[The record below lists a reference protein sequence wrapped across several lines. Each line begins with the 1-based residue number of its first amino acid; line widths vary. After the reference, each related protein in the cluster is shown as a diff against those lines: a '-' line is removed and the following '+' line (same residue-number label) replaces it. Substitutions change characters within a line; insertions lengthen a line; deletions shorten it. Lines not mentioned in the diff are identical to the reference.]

1 MIILTYILALLI
13 GVILGLTGGGG
24 SILTVP
30 ILVYV
35 IGLQPTIAI
44 GYSLFI
50 VGITALTGAI
60 NYAIKKLISFK
71 AAIIFAIPSFTAVF
85 CVRKWIVPHI
95 PNEIFHFSNYTLTKD
110 VALMVIFA
118 TLMLIISISMI
129 RNKTK
134 KDADETLSFNFHYY
148 LIGSQGLAIGVIT
161 GLLGAGGGFI
171 IVPALVIL
179 ANVPIRL
186 AIGTSLLI
194 IAINSL
200 MGFVADLQINK
211 NIDWQ
216 FLITFS
222 AFAMVGV
229 LSGGYLSKFISA
241 KHLKIVFGYF
251 LLAVGLF
258 ILLKEIFKN

>member
-1 MIILTYILALLI
+1 MSELTYILAFLI
-13 GVILGLTGGGG
+13 GMVLGLTGGGG

-30 ILVYV
+30 VLVYL
-35 IGLQPTIAI
+35 IGLQPSVAI

-50 VGITALTGAI
+50 VGISALTGAI

-71 AAIIFAIPSFTAVF
+71 AAVVFAIPSFIAVF
-85 CVRKWIVPHI
+85 CVRKWVVPHL
-95 PNEIFHFSNYTLTKD
+95 PNEIFHFPGYTLTKG
-110 VALMVIFA
+110 VGLMIIFA
-118 TLMLIISISMI
+118 MLMLIISFSMI
-129 RNKTK
+129 RNKKK
-134 KDADETLSFNFHYY
+134 KDADDTHSLNFHYY

-171 IVPALVIL
+171 IVPALVLL

-200 MGFVADLQINK
+200 MGFVADLQINN

-216 FLITFS
+216 FLISFS
-222 AFAMVGV
+222 GFAMIGV

-251 LLAVGLF
+251 LLAVGIF
-258 ILLKEIFKN
+258 ILLEEIFKK